1 MASTSLSIYIITI
14 LFILVGFF
22 KPLQSFFSKGTDTY
36 DLIKK
41 KPTLM
46 GKGLYIGFVIF
57 LFSLIFYFGFSS
69 QCREDFFFTVSKCNP
84 KCSGAYYGKP
94 ATFQFSEI
102 KNEGVDCKDNCPS
115 YGMIRGCP
123 DAQVYG
129 CGNYPSGTENP
140 QKIQCREGV
149 C

>member
-1 MASTSLSIYIITI
+1 MANTILSIYVVSII
-14 LFILVGFF
+14 FILIGFL
-22 KPLQSFFSKGTDTY
+22 KPLQSFFTKGTDTF
-36 DLIKK
+36 DLSRK

-46 GKGLYIGFVIF
+46 GKVLYIGFIIF
-57 LFSLIFYFGFSS
+57 LFSIIFYFGFGGE
-69 QCREDFFFTVSKCNP
+69 CREDFFFTVSKCNA
-84 KCSGAYYGKP
+84 KCSGTYKGKP

-123 DAQVYG
+123 DAQMYG
-129 CGNYPSGTENP
+129 KGIYPDDNNP
-140 QKIQCREGV
+140 KVSCREGV